1 MSRHRSPSRSPLDD
15 DDLLGEILLRLPPIP
30 SSLARAACVCSRWR
44 RLVSDPALRRRLR
57 AHHRD
62 HLPLHGFFYHSD
74 HSARLWPILE
84 RPDRIPAWRVAP
96 TEKLLP
102 GWQVLSCSHG
112 LVLHKD
118 REKFMVLD
126 PVAGEQHAVPFPS
139 SVEDTSGFVLG
150 MVVPSR
156 RSSSYRVVALFAG
169 RSTSTR
175 VAAYVY
181 SSESGSWGDS
191 DSPIATLVLPSKAKH
206 RARHGTI
213 VGSVIHWFLDGHKV
227 LTFDLERQILAII
240 ELPPE
245 VVKDTDSFYEFRC
258 QIIPALDDGVGEV
271 RLAVLADPNMQ
282 FWERKK
288 TGGDGSG
295 AAYTWVLSSTVRLN
309 FPSIES
315 IRSDLKYQVLGF
327 DDESNAIFIWVQ
339 NVLFM
344 VYLRSMQS
352 RKVLDHWPPADIFP
366 YSSL

>member
-1 MSRHRSPSRSPLDD
+1 
-15 DDLLGEILLRLPPIP
+15 
-30 SSLARAACVCSRWR
+30 
-44 RLVSDPALRRRLR
+44 
-57 AHHRD
+57 
-62 HLPLHGFFYHSD
+62 
-74 HSARLWPILE
+74 
-84 RPDRIPAWRVAP
+84 
-96 TEKLLP
+96 
-102 GWQVLSCSHG
+102 
-112 LVLHKD
+112 
-118 REKFMVLD
+118 MVLD

-175 VAAYVY
+175 VAAYIY

-288 TGGDGSG
+288 TEGDGSG